1 MSFDPQ
7 ALLTSLFYTAV
18 AAADPKKVLPGFL
31 DAIPETLLPQ
41 KGHGKVVV
49 IGAGKASA
57 AMAVALESHWHG
69 VELSGVD
76 LSGVVVTAYGHALPC
91 KQIEVIEAAHP
102 VPDENSEI
110 AARRIL
116 NLVADLNKNDVVIC
130 LLSGGGSSLL
140 ALPAS
145 DITLADKRQVNEA
158 LLKSG
163 ANIHE
168 INCVRKHLSA
178 IKGGRLA
185 AACSPAKL
193 MTFAISDVPGDDP
206 AVIASGPTVAD
217 PTTRQQASAIL
228 EKYQISVS
236 NEVRLWLGSSECE
249 PEDKSEPETPKTVG
263 ESAGFKIVATAKQS
277 LEAAAIEAEEQGVKA
292 LILGDDLTGESR
304 QLAKL
309 HAELVNQILE
319 QSQPISA
326 PCVLLSGGETTVK
339 VRGNGRGGRNTEYL
353 LSLAI
358 ALEGKANVYALA
370 ADTDGIDGSGD
381 NSGAVLSPK
390 SWIKADKLAL
400 NAANM
405 LKSNDSYRFFEALGD
420 LIVTG
425 PTQTNVND
433 FRAILVLPEK

>member
-1 MSFDPQ
+1 MSFDPKEF
-7 ALLTSLFYTAV
+7 LTELFHTAV
-18 AAADPKKVLPGFL
+18 AAADPKKVLPSFL
-31 DAIPETLLPQ
+31 GEALKNLPAQ
-41 KGHGKVVV
+41 NEQGKVIV
-49 IGAGKASA
+49 IGAGKAAA
-57 AMAVALESHWHG
+57 AMAAALEENWAGS
-69 VELSGVD
+69 LSGI
-76 LSGVVVTAYGHALPC
+76 VVTAYGHALPC
-91 KQIEVIEAAHP
+91 EQIEVIEAAHP

-116 NLVADLNKNDVVIC
+116 NLVADLNKNDLVVC
-130 LLSGGGSSLL
+130 LLSGGGSSVL
-140 ALPAS
+140 ALPAPG
-145 DITLADKRQVNEA
+145 ITLLDKQQINQA
-158 LLKSG
+158 LLNSG
-163 ANIHE
+163 SDIHE
-168 INCVRKHLSA
+168 INCVRKHLSG

-206 AVIASGPTVAD
+206 TVIASGPTVAD

-228 EKYQISVS
+228 EKHHIAVS
-236 NEVRLWLGSSECE
+236 DEVRQWLGSSECE
-249 PEDKSEPETPKTVG
+249 PQSETPKTVG
-263 ESAGFKIVATAKQS
+263 DSADFKIVATAQQS

-292 LILGDDLTGESR
+292 LILGDDLTGESQ
-304 QLAKL
+304 QLAKF

-370 ADTDGIDGSGD
+370 ADTDGIDGSGG
-381 NSGAVLSPK
+381 NAGATLSPK
-390 SWIKADKLAL
+390 SWLKADKLEL

-405 LKSNDSYRFFEALGD
+405 LKNNDSYRFFEALGD
-420 LIVTG
+420 LIITG
-425 PTQTNVND
+425 STHTNVND

>member
-7 ALLTSLFYTAV
+7 EFLTGLFHTAV

-31 DAIPETLLPQ
+31 GEVLKNLPTQ
-41 KGHGKVVV
+41 KKQGKAVV
-49 IGAGKASA
+49 IGAGKAAA
-57 AMAVALESHWHG
+57 AMAVALENNWENGH
-69 VELSGVD
+69 

-116 NLVADLNKNDVVIC
+116 NLVADLNENDLVIC

-140 ALPAS
+140 ALPAPG
-145 DITLADKRQVNEA
+145 ITLVDKQQVNQD

-163 ANIHE
+163 ADIHE

-185 AACSPAKL
+185 AACAPAKL
-193 MTFAISDVPGDDP
+193 ITFAISDVPGDDP

-228 EKYQISVS
+228 GKYQISVS
-236 NEVRLWLGSSECE
+236 NEVRQWLDLSECE
-249 PEDKSEPETPKTVG
+249 SEPEIPKALC
-263 ESAGFKIVATAKQS
+263 ESADFKIIATAKQS
-277 LEAAAIEAEEQGVKA
+277 LQAAAKQAEQQGLSV
-292 LILGDDLTGESR
+292 LVLGDDLTGESR
-304 QLAKL
+304 ALAKS
-309 HAELVNQILE
+309 HAEIVDKVLVQG
-319 QSQPISA
+319 QPVRA
-326 PCVLLSGGETTVK
+326 PCVILSGGETTVN

-353 LSLAI
+353 LSLA
-358 ALEGKANVYALA
+358 AELRGQMGVYALA

-381 NSGAVLSPK
+381 NAGAILSPD
-390 SWIKADKLAL
+390 SWRRGENLGLDAIK
-400 NAANM
+400 M
-405 LKSNDSYRFFEALGD
+405 LKNNNSYGYFEALGD
-420 LIVTG
+420 LIITG
-425 PTQTNVND
+425 PTHTNVND
-433 FRAILVLPEK
+433 LRAILVLPVTV

>member
-1 MSFDPQ
+1 MPFAPQ
-7 ALLTSLFYTAV
+7 EFLTGLFHTAV

-31 DAIPETLLPQ
+31 DEGLKNLPAQ
-41 KGHGKVVV
+41 KKQGEVVV
-49 IGAGKASA
+49 IGAGKAAA
-57 AMAVALESHWHG
+57 AMAVALENNWENG
-69 VELSGVD
+69 R

-116 NLVADLNKNDVVIC
+116 NLVADLNENDVVIC

-140 ALPAS
+140 ALSAPG
-145 DITLADKRQVNEA
+145 ITLVDKQQVNQA

-163 ANIHE
+163 ADIHE

-178 IKGGRLA
+178 IKGGQLA

-217 PTTRQQASAIL
+217 PTTRQQALAIL
-228 EKYQISVS
+228 KKHQIDVGESVR
-236 NEVRLWLGSSECE
+236 EWLES
-249 PEDKSEPETPKTVG
+249 PDAETPKADD
-263 ESAGFKIVATAKQS
+263 ESSKFQIIATAQQS
-277 LEAAAIEAEEQGVKA
+277 LEAAAAQAKEMGLKA

-304 QLAKL
+304 QLAQS
-309 HAELVNQILE
+309 HAELVKQVMA
-319 QSQPISA
+319 QGQPISA

-353 LSLAI
+353 LSLA
-358 ALEGKANVYALA
+358 AQLQGRANVYALA
-370 ADTDGIDGSGD
+370 ADTDGIDGSG
-381 NSGAVLSPK
+381 NNAGAILSPD
-390 SWIKADKLAL
+390 SWLRGEKLGLDAI
-400 NAANM
+400 NM
-405 LKSNDSYRFFEALGD
+405 LENNDSYRYFEALGD
-420 LIVTG
+420 LLITG
-425 PTQTNVND
+425 PTRTNVND
-433 FRAILVLPEK
+433 FRAILVLSDS